1 MYFEIDR
8 SNKPI
13 LHLEG
18 QIQEVQRLR
27 LHFLYVRN
35 EKKDPTRFFNSTS
48 PFHSDSLR
56 SLLERPSRE
65 SPRWVE
71 SKLLTKSSNMRLRV
85 CFCVL
90 KGDGSFK
97 MVVLGGVV
105 CAVERVWVMMD
116 DRLRDGGIVWDR
128 SVWE

>member
-1 MYFEIDR
+1 M
-8 SNKPI
+8 
-13 LHLEG
+13 
-18 QIQEVQRLR
+18 
-27 LHFLYVRN
+27 
-35 EKKDPTRFFNSTS
+35 
-48 PFHSDSLR
+48 R

-90 KGDGSFK
+90 EGDGSFK

-105 CAVERVWVMMD
+105 CAVEGVWVMMD
-116 DRLRDGGIVWDR
+116 DHL
-128 SVWE
+128 